1 MARALG
7 IELPASAAAAKVL
20 TELQDRGG
28 GKSDTA
34 AVFTVLANPKSPS
47 SKP

>member
-20 TELQDRGG
+20 TELQNRGG

-34 AVFTVLANPKSPS
+34 AVFSLANPANP
-47 SKP
+47 

>member
-1 MARALG
+1 MAQALG

-20 TELQDRGG
+20 TELQNRGG

-34 AVFTVLANPKSPS
+34 AVFAVLE
-47 SKP
+47 KP